1 MSISEYS
8 IRNRSIVWFV
18 LALFVAGG
26 IWAFSAMG
34 KKEDSTF
41 VLKSAVVTCDYAGAT
56 PEEVER
62 LITEPVSRE
71 LQSMRGVHK
80 ITSESYYGFSKI
92 MVELDPGTRAREIPQ
107 LWDELR
113 RKVMNIGPQLPTGA
127 GAIRVNDDFSDV
139 YGLYYGLA
147 ADEGFSWSEIRDVA
161 QRIKTA
167 VVTIDGVQKVAVF
180 AEQTPVINLYITRST
195 LANLAI
201 TPEAIVSMISQQ
213 NSVVNS
219 GEITAGDMQVRI
231 LETGVYNTIDD
242 IADQLLIAAD
252 GKQYRLGDVVIL
264 HRGALDELA
273 LVVELAEKVRS
284 RHAVRGRRGARIYVE
299 RDAQT
304 AERILDYLVV
314 TVDHRLRRHALLAG
328 LDGDGHAVLVAAAHR
343 HHVAAA
349 HAQVTRV
356 DVRRNVNARQ
366 MAYMH
371 GTVGIGQSR
380 SNEVSFELFCHK

>member
-127 GAIRVNDDFSDV
+127 GAIRVNDDSSDV
-139 YGLYYGLA
+139 
-147 ADEGFSWSEIRDVA
+147 
-161 QRIKTA
+161 
-167 VVTIDGVQKVAVF
+167 
-180 AEQTPVINLYITRST
+180 
-195 LANLAI
+195 
-201 TPEAIVSMISQQ
+201 
-213 NSVVNS
+213 
-219 GEITAGDMQVRI
+219 
-231 LETGVYNTIDD
+231 
-242 IADQLLIAAD
+242 
-252 GKQYRLGDVVIL
+252 
-264 HRGALDELA
+264 
-273 LVVELAEKVRS
+273 
-284 RHAVRGRRGARIYVE
+284 
-299 RDAQT
+299 
-304 AERILDYLVV
+304 
-314 TVDHRLRRHALLAG
+314 
-328 LDGDGHAVLVAAAHR
+328 
-343 HHVAAA
+343 
-349 HAQVTRV
+349 
-356 DVRRNVNARQ
+356 
-366 MAYMH
+366 
-371 GTVGIGQSR
+371 
-380 SNEVSFELFCHK
+380 

>member
-201 TPEAIVSMISQQ
+201 APEAIVSMISQQ

-219 GEITAGDMQVRI
+219 GEITAGEIQVRI

-242 IADQLLIAAD
+242 LSLIH
-252 GKQYRLGDVVIL
+252 I
-264 HRGALDELA
+264 
-273 LVVELAEKVRS
+273 
-284 RHAVRGRRGARIYVE
+284 
-299 RDAQT
+299 
-304 AERILDYLVV
+304 
-314 TVDHRLRRHALLAG
+314 
-328 LDGDGHAVLVAAAHR
+328 
-343 HHVAAA
+343 
-349 HAQVTRV
+349 
-356 DVRRNVNARQ
+356 
-366 MAYMH
+366 
-371 GTVGIGQSR
+371 
-380 SNEVSFELFCHK
+380 